1 MFLLRNCF
9 GRIPL
14 AKFIFIS
21 PAARALF
28 AWLERRVRYFCGCVC
43 MELSD
48 VDLRVVYDANALHTA
63 VMLQRMAFW
72 WLFSSLFRHHIDSFL
87 NISVFVTKGII
98 ISRGAVLWNVDCVV
112 ASTI

>member
-1 MFLLRNCF
+1 M
-9 GRIPL
+9 
-14 AKFIFIS
+14 
-21 PAARALF
+21 
-28 AWLERRVRYFCGCVC
+28 
-43 MELSD
+43 
-48 VDLRVVYDANALHTA
+48 DLRVVYDANALHTA